1 MVADVLYIKDSLV
14 DVMLIADHFVM
25 VTTIELD
32 YNSTQDEIESE
43 AWNRLGAEYGEGWVA
58 VTKPIIN
65 RVSIDVA
72 PRQTI
77 NDVMKSLA
85 EEEPSDE
92 RTTS

>member
-1 MVADVLYIKDSLV
+1 MSADVLYTKDSLV

-43 AWNRLGAEYGEGWVA
+43 AWNRLGAEYGEDWVQI
-58 VTKPIIN
+58 TKSIIN

-85 EEEPSDE
+85 EEEMNYE
-92 RTTS
+92 